1 MKKFFYVGVF
11 VLFVVFGL
19 TAYRQNEKAEI
30 YRTEKNQMHEALI
43 KMRGEVQSSKLEIIK
58 LKQII
63 EAERSHTKEL
73 VQEALKKK

>member
-1 MKKFFYVGVF
+1 MKKFFYVGIF

-30 YRTEKNQMHEALI
+30 YRAEKNQMHQALI
-43 KMRGEVQSSKLEIIK
+43 KMRGEVQSSKLEIMK

>member
-11 VLFVVFGL
+11 ILFVLFGL

-30 YRTEKNQMHEALI
+30 YRAEKNQMHEVLI
-43 KMRGEVQSSKLEIIK
+43 KMRAEVQSSKLEFIK

-73 VQEALKKK
+73 VQQALRKK

>member
-1 MKKFFYVGVF
+1 MKKFFFVGIF

-30 YRTEKNQMHEALI
+30 YRAEKNQMHEALI
-43 KMRGEVQSSKLEIIK
+43 KMRAEVQSSKLQIIK